1 MPPGDLTIGHAQR
14 TPACRG
20 CSLTRPRAAEA
31 RARRLQWPAGIM
43 AQAEAEIEK
52 GLGIDDEAAE
62 AWLDQLER
70 GHRA

>member
-1 MPPGDLTIGHAQR
+1 
-14 TPACRG
+14 
-20 CSLTRPRAAEA
+20 
-31 RARRLQWPAGIM
+31 M

-70 GHRA
+70 DNRA